1 MDAFTK
7 WLKFWETRNKKNPQ
21 QLPTPTHLP
30 IKEKKMTHNHT
41 IGFLYKDDCA
51 ELVTLDGL
59 KKHIAEQK
67 ELKEAFAKDEVFS
80 QFNFRVSVWEL
91 SDYGDRRKTTD
102 LHRFN
107 HCCDCGAR
115 IDWKGIKD
123 GKY

>member
-1 MDAFTK
+1 MSC
-7 WLKFWETRNKKNPQ
+7 E
-21 QLPTPTHLP
+21 H
-30 IKEKKMTHNHT
+30 I
-41 IGFLYKDDCA
+41 IGLIYKTDCT
-51 ELVTLDGL
+51 EFVTLDGL

-67 ELKEAFAKDEVFS
+67 ELKEAFEKDEVFR
-80 QFNFRVSVWEL
+80 QFNFGISVWEL

-115 IDWKGIKD
+115 IDWEGIKD

>member
-1 MDAFTK
+1 
-7 WLKFWETRNKKNPQ
+7 
-21 QLPTPTHLP
+21 
-30 IKEKKMTHNHT
+30 MTHNHT
-41 IGFLYKDDCA
+41 IGFIYKDDCA
-51 ELVTLDGL
+51 ELVTLGGL

-91 SDYGDRRKTTD
+91 SEYGDRRKTTD